1 MQIGGA
7 DEDRTRYLVVANDAL
22 SQMSYSP
29 KFATQDYQKIHNL
42 AMVYIDFKG
51 ILKSLIICIV
61 SAYKIS
67 YDKRNRFPKSRKF
80 RGYSS

>member
-29 KFATQDYQKIHNL
+29 IIATQDYQKKHP
-42 AMVYIDFKG
+42 FT
-51 ILKSLIICIV
+51 IIYNHFI
-61 SAYKIS
+61 ATI
-67 YDKRNRFPKSRKF
+67 
-80 RGYSS
+80 

>member
-29 KFATQDYQKIHNL
+29 KFATQDYQKIHTL
-42 AMVYIDFKG
+42 AMVYIVFMG
-51 ILKSLIICIV
+51 NLKSYIIYIV

-67 YDKRNRFPKSRKF
+67 YDKRNRFPKSRDF
-80 RGYSS
+80 RGH

>member
-1 MQIGGA
+1 
-7 DEDRTRYLVVANDAL
+7 
-22 SQMSYSP
+22 
-29 KFATQDYQKIHNL
+29 
-42 AMVYIDFKG
+42 MVYIDFKG

-67 YDKRNRFPKSRKF
+67 YYKRNRFPKSRKF

>member
-29 KFATQDYQKIHNL
+29 KSATQYYQKKHHL
-42 AMVYIDFKG
+42 AIIYVDF
-51 ILKSLIICIV
+51 
-61 SAYKIS
+61 
-67 YDKRNRFPKSRKF
+67 
-80 RGYSS
+80 

>member
-1 MQIGGA
+1 MMQIGGA

-29 KFATQDYQKIHNL
+29 KFATQHYQKNHHL
-42 AMVYIDFKG
+42 AMLYRASIGRFK
-51 ILKSLIICIV
+51 KVIIYIV

-67 YDKRNRFPKSRKF
+67 YDKRNRFPKLRKC
-80 RGYSS
+80 